1 MRRRAFAFLLVVA
14 SGCSLTVG
22 TPPTPTPTPTRPS
35 TPHSPAAVPSTAA
48 LTGDIVFVSDR
59 SGASQLYGM
68 PAAGGRATQITFDV
82 AQHLFPDWSADGISL
97 AYTLVPGSEAT
108 VDIHVLSDAGGD
120 RALTDDSAFDGS
132 PAWSPDGLRLAFE
145 SAPIGEPAIVTVDE
159 DGARASR
166 NPLTDGVSPA
176 YQPSWSPDGRLIAF
190 ALREAGCAQADLEC
204 EQHVWVMTPQGR
216 GMTQLTGDD
225 EHDGE
230 PAWSPDGTM
239 IAFST
244 NRAGGNFD
252 IWVMRADGS
261 HLRRLTSAEGT
272 DINPEWSP
280 DGRMIAFTSA
290 RDGNLEIYVMAA
302 DGTAQTNL
310 TNASGDDFSPTWR

>member
-1 MRRRAFAFLLVVA
+1 MRRRVIAIAIVMA

-22 TPPTPTPTPTRPS
+22 TPPTPAPTSAAR
-35 TPHSPAAVPSTAA
+35 SPAAPAPGPA
-48 LTGDIVFVSDR
+48 RLTGDIVFVSDR
-59 SGASQLYGM
+59 GGPSQLYGM
-68 PAAGGRATQITFDV
+68 PAAGGQATQITFDV
-82 AQHLFPDWSADGISL
+82 AQHLFPDWSPDGISV
-97 AYTLVPGSEAT
+97 AYTLVPAPQAT

-120 RALTDDSAFDGS
+120 RAVTNDSAFDGS
-132 PAWSPDGLRLAFE
+132 PAWSPDGQRLAFE
-145 SAPIGEPAIVTVDE
+145 SAPIGQPGIVTLDE
-159 DGARASR
+159 SGDRATR
-166 NPLTDGVSPA
+166 AQLTGGVSPA
-176 YQPSWSPDGRLIAF
+176 FQPSWSPDGRLIAF
-190 ALREAGCAQADLEC
+190 ALREAGCIEADLAC

-216 GMTQLTGDD
+216 RMTQLTGDD

-261 HLRRLTSAEGT
+261 RLRRLTSAQGT

-290 RDGNLEIYVMAA
+290 RDGDLEIYVMTV

-310 TNASGDDFSPTWR
+310 TNSPGDDFSPTWR

>member
-1 MRRRAFAFLLVVA
+1 MRRRASGFVLMLAL
-14 SGCSLTVG
+14 GCSLTVG
-22 TPPTPTPTPTRPS
+22 TPPTPAPTPATR
-35 TPHSPAAVPSTAA
+35 SPAAQAPSR

-59 SGASQLYGM
+59 GGASQLYGM
-68 PAAGGRATQITFDV
+68 PASGGRARQITFDV
-82 AQHLFPDWSADGISL
+82 AQHLFPDWSPDGLSL
-97 AYTLVPGSEAT
+97 AYTLVPGPQAT

-132 PAWSPDGLRLAFE
+132 PAWSPDGMRLAFE
-145 SAPIGEPAIVTVDE
+145 SAPIGQPGIVALDE
-159 DGARASR
+159 DGDRATRSL
-166 NPLTDGVSPA
+166 LTGGASPA

-190 ALREAGCAQADLEC
+190 ALREAGCIEADLLC
-204 EQHVWVMTPQGR
+204 EQHVWVMTPAGR
-216 GMTQLTGDD
+216 RMTQLTADD

-290 RDGNLEIYVMAA
+290 RDGNLEIYVMTP
-302 DGTAQTNL
+302 DGAAQTNL
-310 TNASGDDFSPTWR
+310 TNAAGDDFSPTWR

>member
-1 MRRRAFAFLLVVA
+1 MRRRALAFLFLVA
-14 SGCSLTVG
+14 AGCTVG
-22 TPPTPTPTPTRPS
+22 TPRTPAPTS
-35 TPHSPAAVPSTAA
+35 AAHSPAAPAPGR

-59 SGASQLYGM
+59 SGVAQLYGM
-68 PAAGGRATQITFDV
+68 AAAGGQPTQITFDV
-82 AQHLFPDWSADGISL
+82 GQHLFPDWSSDGISL
-97 AYTLVPGSEAT
+97 AYTLVPGAEAT

-145 SAPIGEPAIVTVDE
+145 SASIGQPAIVTVDV
-159 DGARASR
+159 DGDRATRS
-166 NPLTDGVSPA
+166 PLTDGVSPA
-176 YQPSWSPDGRLIAF
+176 YQPAWSPDGRLIAF
-190 ALREAGCAQADLEC
+190 ALREPGCVDLDLQC
-204 EQHVWVMTPQGR
+204 TQHVWVMTPQGR
-216 GMTQLTGDD
+216 RMTQLTGDN

-230 PAWSPDGTM
+230 PAWSPDGTT
-239 IAFST
+239 IAFSS

-252 IWVMRADGS
+252 IWSMRADGS
-261 HLRRLTSAEGT
+261 DLRRLTSADEN

-290 RDGNLEIYVMAA
+290 RDGNLEVYVMLA

-310 TNASGDDFSPTWR
+310 TNAPSDDVSPTWR

>member
-1 MRRRAFAFLLVVA
+1 MRRWAFAFALVVA

-22 TPPTPTPTPTRPS
+22 TPPTPTPTPTPAPTSAPR
-35 TPHSPAAVPSTAA
+35 SPAPAPAR

-59 SGASQLYGM
+59 GGPSQLYGM

-82 AQHLFPDWSADGISL
+82 AEHLFPDWSPDGISL
-97 AYTLVPGSEAT
+97 AYTLVPGPQAT
-108 VDIHVLSDAGGD
+108 VDIHVLSRAGVD
-120 RALTDDSAFDGS
+120 RALTHDSAFDGS
-132 PAWSPDGLRLAFE
+132 PAWSPDGQQLAFE
-145 SAPIGEPAIVTVDE
+145 SAPIGQPGIVTLDE
-159 DGARASR
+159 GGDRASR
-166 NPLTDGVSPA
+166 NPLTGGASPA
-176 YQPSWSPDGRLIAF
+176 YQPSWSPDGRQIAF
-190 ALREAGCAQADLEC
+190 ALREPGCIEADLVC
-204 EQHVWVMTPQGR
+204 VQHVWVMTPTGR
-216 GMTQLTGDD
+216 RMTQLTGDD

-230 PAWSPDGTM
+230 PAWSPDGAM

-261 HLRRLTSAEGT
+261 DLRRLTSAEGI

-302 DGTAQTNL
+302 DGTAQTDI
-310 TNASGDDFSPTWR
+310 TDSPGDDFSPTWR